1 MAALPTQA
9 RGQTSLGIWTLEPI
23 EGLRVSSEQ
32 PQKHLYSRGEV
43 DPTAEDSLGKI
54 ARRIPS
60 DSTVLDVGCAV
71 GALGR
76 YLSQANRCVV
86 DGIEANVDAAETA
99 RPYYREIFTL
109 DLESDDI
116 KDALTGRRYDVIV
129 CADVLE
135 HLRDPGELL
144 KTLSPLL
151 ASDGQLLISIPNVG
165 HVGVVMELLDG
176 DFRYREEGI
185 LDATHLRFFTRRS
198 LLRMLDEHGLH
209 AEIVDTTVT
218 DLAHSEFGDRDRQ
231 ALADYLFAGSPIDD
245 DFFSYQFIVSA
256 VPKLAKTESEDPA
269 TTGSTEPVGPR
280 CHPQIYWR
288 TVDEAYD
295 EERSAI
301 TSSPRGHGEQLLR
314 LEIPRSPLLRMLR
327 INLSDVPGVV
337 ALHSLRYLQGDN
349 EIWRWDPTTGD
360 PFRSDS
366 YNHLIR
372 LNDESATPALYMLS
386 SIPAWAEVTA
396 QIPGSPTETCVE
408 MVLAAV
414 PPAASLELIRSYLSE
429 VDERTRAAIAD
440 ITLRRDADRITRERI
455 LKSRIRYLERER
467 RELFDDFGVRIR
479 QHEEKE
485 ALLEQRIADLLSSTS
500 WRLTAPVRLATEQLR
515 TRLRPVGQPG
525 PDPSSVPEDQID
537 DEDS

>member
-1 MAALPTQA
+1 
-9 RGQTSLGIWTLEPI
+9 
-23 EGLRVSSEQ
+23 
-32 PQKHLYSRGEV
+32 
-43 DPTAEDSLGKI
+43 
-54 ARRIPS
+54 
-60 DSTVLDVGCAV
+60 VLDVGCAV
-71 GALGR
+71 GALGC

-86 DGIEANVDAAETA
+86 DGIEANIEAAEIA
-99 RPYYREIFTL
+99 RPYYRQIFTL
-109 DLESDDI
+109 DLESDELKGVLVD
-116 KDALTGRRYDVIV
+116 KHYDVIV
-129 CADVLE
+129 CADILE
-135 HLRDPGELL
+135 HLRDPGALL
-144 KTLSPLL
+144 MTLTPLL
-151 ASDGQLLISIPNVG
+151 APGGRFLISTPNVG
-165 HVGVVMELLDG
+165 HLGVIMELLDG
-176 DFRYREEGI
+176 DFRYRKEGI
-185 LDATHLRFFTRRS
+185 LDATHLRFFTRQS
-198 LLRMLDEHGLH
+198 LLRMLDEHGLC

-218 DLAHSEFGDRDRQ
+218 DLAHSEFDDQHRQ
-231 ALADYLFAGSPIDD
+231 ELADYLFAGSPIGD
-245 DFFSYQFIVSA
+245 DFFSYQFIASA
-256 VPKLAKTESEDPA
+256 VPKLAETESEDP
-269 TTGSTEPVGPR
+269 TTNKSPESVGPIS
-280 CHPQIYWR
+280 HSQIYWR

-295 EERSAI
+295 EQRSA
-301 TSSPRGHGEQLLR
+301 TASSARWHGEQLLR

-349 EIWRWDPTTGD
+349 EIWRWDPATGD

-366 YNHLIR
+366 YHHLIR

-408 MVLAAV
+408 MKLTAV

-429 VDERTRAAIAD
+429 VDERTRATIAD

-500 WRLTAPVRLATEQLR
+500 WRLTAPVRLATEQML
-515 TRLRPVGQPG
+515 TRLHPRRQPG
-525 PDPSSVPEDQID
+525 LDPTSVPEGSHDRMN